1 MNDNN
6 TTQKDEEA
14 KKQDKTAEDS
24 ELKAAEAN
32 KAAAV
37 EHEKQADKQT
47 DKSNS

>member
-1 MNDNN
+1 MTDN

-14 KKQDKTAEDS
+14 KEQNKTAQNS
-24 ELKAAEAN
+24 EVKAAEAN
-32 KAAAV
+32 KAAAT

>member
-1 MNDNN
+1 MIDN
-6 TTQKDEEA
+6 TTQKDEVA

-37 EHEKQADKQT
+37 EHGKQADRQAEKN
-47 DKSNS
+47 NS

>member
-1 MNDNN
+1 MIDN

-14 KKQDKTAEDS
+14 EKQDKMAQNS

-37 EHEKQADKQT
+37 EHEKKADEQIN
-47 DKSNS
+47 KSNS